1 MLHYLFYWVVWPSQ
15 HMYTYINVNIYIQE
29 TKNPKST
36 AVNACPLVGTCPLT
50 SEWKN
55 LWRFAVAGPLCLS
68 YHLTCY
74 THQGSV
80 LFWCFSFRTIIIQS
94 RVVVCLSRGS
104 PTQGQV
110 FPFSGLLLFLAL
122 LHFFFSFVFPCS
134 ITSTI

>member
-68 YHLTCY
+68 YHLTCGI
-74 THQGSV
+74 HHGFCFC
-80 LFWCFSFRTIIIQS
+80 FWCFSFRTIIIQS
-94 RVVVCLSRGS
+94 LSGCCCLSSSRGS
-104 PTQGQV
+104 LTEGQV
-110 FPFSGLLLFLAL
+110 FFPFGAPPFSCTSEHIS
-122 LHFFFSFVFPCS
+122 HF
-134 ITSTI
+134 